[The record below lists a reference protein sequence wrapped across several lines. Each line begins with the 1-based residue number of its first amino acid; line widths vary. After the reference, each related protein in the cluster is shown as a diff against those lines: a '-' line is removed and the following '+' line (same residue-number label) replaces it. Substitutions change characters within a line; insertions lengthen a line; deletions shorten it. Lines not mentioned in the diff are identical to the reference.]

1 MNWDKRFKSFKKEM
15 GYTNEDIANIIG
27 LNKAS
32 VNNQTQ
38 PNAKFPSWL
47 KLSIVIHEQ
56 MKEKAEN
63 TIPEKQL
70 NFIKEGVKEG
80 VREEIKKALLSKKL
94 KQILD

>member
-1 MNWDKRFKSFKKEM
+1 MSWDKRFKNLKKEM
-15 GYTNEDIANIIG
+15 GYKNEDIANIIG

-47 KLSIVIHEQ
+47 KLSVVIHEV

-70 NFIKEGVKEG
+70 NFIKEG

>member
-1 MNWDKRFKSFKKEM
+1 MSWDKRFKNLKKEM

-47 KLSIVIHEQ
+47 KLSVVIHEV

-70 NFIKEGVKEG
+70 NFIKEG